1 MFIETHAKL
10 VPEDDDELLDVYE
23 VRGEEIT
30 LVSTGPGDTG
40 NVLGVFD
47 GNSPDGTQVFFNT
60 DAALVPEDQDA
71 RSDLYR
77 RSAGTTTLISR
88 GGVSPEQTC
97 CFQRASWTRSQ
108 PTATCSSPPTSG
120 SWRMTTTTSCFT
132 GLSGCTDVYRYS
144 GGTVS
149 LMSQGP
155 VSQPGDNEAY
165 FGGITRD
172 GERVFFFTLARL
184 MANDTDASF
193 DVYERHGDVTS
204 LVSIGPTGG
213 NGVPNAFFSA
223 VSDDGGRVYF
233 DTWESLVPEDRDRG
247 GVPAGRLLRRLRTG
261 GRHREAGFHDLG
273 RPRGRARQVRGRLPR
288 R

>member
-1 MFIETHAKL
+1 MFIETHATL
-10 VPEDDDELLDVYE
+10 VSRTSDELLDVYE

-60 DAALVPEDQDA
+60 NAALVPEDQDA

-88 GGVSPEQTC
+88 GGVSPEQSC
-97 CFQRASWTRSQ
+97 CFQLRFLDAI
-108 PTATCSSPPTSG
+108 ATNGDVFFSTDE
-120 SWRMTTTTSCFT
+120 RLVADDDDDLCFT

-155 VSQPGDNEAY
+155 VSLPGHNEA
-165 FGGITRD
+165 GVRRD
-172 GERVFFFTLARL
+172 HAGWRAGLLHHPGPV
-184 MANDTDASF
+184 
-193 DVYERHGDVTS
+193 DVG
-204 LVSIGPTGG
+204 
-213 NGVPNAFFSA
+213 
-223 VSDDGGRVYF
+223 
-233 DTWESLVPEDRDRG
+233 
-247 GVPAGRLLRRLRTG
+247 
-261 GRHREAGFHDLG
+261 
-273 RPRGRARQVRGRLPR
+273 
-288 R
+288 